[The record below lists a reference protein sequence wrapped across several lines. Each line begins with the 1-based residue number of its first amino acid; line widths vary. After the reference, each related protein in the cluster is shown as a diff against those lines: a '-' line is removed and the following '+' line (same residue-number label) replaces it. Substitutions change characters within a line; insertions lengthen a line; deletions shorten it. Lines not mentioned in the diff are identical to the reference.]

1 LSSKLITLKAQIRFK
16 LKASESGREYP
27 RNRAADGHRS
37 WGVEH
42 GGQYPENALNFAVQA
57 RLRALAEKVQ
67 AFSSNNKAEKEY
79 HEYES

>member
-1 LSSKLITLKAQIRFK
+1 MLTGI
-16 LKASESGREYP
+16 E
-27 RNRAADGHRS
+27 AAECN
-37 WGVEH
+37 VE
-42 GGQYPENALNFAVQA
+42 GQYPENALNFAVQV